1 MFIED
6 LSVFFDDFGVSVQWT
21 TTFDTYSTR
30 AIYSAPGSDK
40 DIGGGI
46 MVSTNDH
53 EILYETAA
61 LPGLDQGDEIIV
73 SINGV
78 ETPFRVRGTAPIDD
92 GKLCRATLKKT
103 NG

>member
-1 MFIED
+1 MFTED
-6 LSVFFDDFGVSVQWT
+6 LSVFFSDFGVLVTWT

-53 EILYETAA
+53 EIMYETAA
-61 LPGLDQGDEIIV
+61 LPGLEQGAEIIV
-73 SINGV
+73 TIDGV
-78 ETPFRVRGTAPIDD
+78 DTSFRVRGTTPIDD